1 MGRPVAAEDVFAI
14 AVSGGPDS
22 MALLALAE
30 AAWPGQVIAATV
42 DHGLRTDAAD
52 EAAMVAEY
60 CRLTPR
66 GRNSELGGSSLSLV
80 SHLRE
85 GEDPAALPQNKKR
98 DPRLR
103 EDDVGCS
110 LEHDSA
116 SGPWAGSCIP
126 HTTLTLGTPL
136 GTANLQAAART
147 ARYAL
152 LIDWARSTGATILAT
167 AHHADDQ
174 AETFLMRA
182 ARGSGLAG
190 LASIRP
196 WQRIEDGPILLR
208 PLLNWRRAELRAVA
222 EDWNLPFVDD
232 PSNASARYDRT
243 RFRTLL
249 TENPWLDAGRIA
261 RAAGHLAEADRDLRV
276 LEGWLLDTHSL
287 PAKPGERRIDVTDLP
302 REVRRRLAR
311 AVVTAVRHDRA
322 ILTPAWTPASNIES
336 LLDALEA
343 GRGATQAGVMA
354 SATANI
360 WQFRAAPPRRDT

>member
-1 MGRPVAAEDVFAI
+1 MAAALRRPVAPDDIIAI

-42 DHGLRTDAAD
+42 DHGLRAEAAD
-52 EAAMVAEY
+52 EAAMVADY
-60 CRLTPR
+60 CLTLGTSPAKAGAQSRNADDDAHHKPIKTFPTGPR
-66 GRNSELGGSSLSLV
+66 PSPGNGSGQS
-80 SHLRE
+80 
-85 GEDPAALPQNKKR
+85 
-98 DPRLR
+98 
-103 EDDVGCS
+103 
-110 LEHDSA
+110 
-116 SGPWAGSCIP
+116 IP
-126 HTTLTLGTPL
+126 HTTLTPATPL

-152 LIDWARSTGATILAT
+152 LTDWARDAGATILTT

-190 LASIRP
+190 LAAIRP
-196 WQRIEDGPILLR
+196 RQQIEHNLILLR
-208 PLLNWRRAELRAVA
+208 PLLDWRSAELRTLA
-222 EDWNLPFVDD
+222 EGWKLPFVDD

-249 TENPWLDAGRIA
+249 NQNPWLDADQIA
-261 RAAGHLAEADRDLRV
+261 RSAAHLAEIDHDLRA
-276 LEGWLLDTHSL
+276 LEIWLLETHGL
-287 PAKPGERRIDVTDLP
+287 PANPGERRSDVAGLP

-311 AVVTAVRHDRA
+311 ATITAVRTDRA
-322 ILTPAWTPASNIES
+322 ILTPAWTPATNIES

-343 GRGATQAGVMA
+343 GKGATQAGVMA

-360 WQFRAAPPRRDT
+360 WRFRAAPPRRNT